1 LLLAFFLFSVRVA
14 AVAAKTNPGDSI
26 FDLLGKIRLS
36 LWAPALP
43 TSLNSYSLGA
53 AAAASFTSLQ
63 AFRLRAADPSP
74 SRWPSQFNKRDNN
87 IQS

>member
-1 LLLAFFLFSVRVA
+1 MLVVGLFFILRACVA
-14 AVAAKTNPGDSI
+14 AAAKTNPGDSI

-36 LWAPALP
+36 LWVPALP

-53 AAAASFTSLQ
+53 AAASFTSLQ
-63 AFRLRAADPSP
+63 DFRLRAADPSP

>member
-1 LLLAFFLFSVRVA
+1 
-14 AVAAKTNPGDSI
+14 
-26 FDLLGKIRLS
+26 
-36 LWAPALP
+36 
-43 TSLNSYSLGA
+43 LGA
-53 AAAASFTSLQ
+53 ATAASFTSLQ

>member
-1 LLLAFFLFSVRVA
+1 MLVVGLFLFSVRVVA
-14 AVAAKTNPGDSI
+14 AAKTNPGDSI

-36 LWAPALP
+36 LWLLP
-43 TSLNSYSLGA
+43 TSLNSLG
-53 AAAASFTSLQ
+53 AAASFTSLQ

-74 SRWPSQFNKRDNN
+74 WRSPSQFNKRDNN

>member
-1 LLLAFFLFSVRVA
+1 MLVVGLFLFSVRVA
-14 AVAAKTNPGDSI
+14 AAAKTNPGDSI

-43 TSLNSYSLGA
+43 TSLNSLGA
-53 AAAASFTSLQ
+53 ATAASFTSLQ